1 MNWLGNFSLRNLFKK
16 FRRRN
21 DEYDALSRQFGRH
34 ETEESE
40 PRIFD
45 FPIQKQ
51 KAPPIDLPEPENNSP
66 NPPEPV
72 KPPASAVAL
81 SEIQLE
87 FTEVPEI
94 LRHFILRARAD
105 LVILAD
111 RNGAPAT
118 HGHKPTAPPP
128 SSADLEMMA
137 KLAAGQ
143 IAATQKICGL
153 MGEEGQFNSILQEGE
168 QRNIFI
174 CHIVPDFILITLVD
188 KSVVVGKVRL
198 QLNETV
204 QNLRKTLEQI

>member
-1 MNWLGNFSLRNLFKK
+1 
-16 FRRRN
+16 
-21 DEYDALSRQFGRH
+21 
-34 ETEESE
+34 
-40 PRIFD
+40 
-45 FPIQKQ
+45 
-51 KAPPIDLPEPENNSP
+51 
-66 NPPEPV
+66 
-72 KPPASAVAL
+72 
-81 SEIQLE
+81 
-87 FTEVPEI
+87 
-94 LRHFILRARAD
+94 

-153 MGEEGQFNSILQEGE
+153 IGEKGQFNSILQEGE

-174 CHIVPDFILITLVD
+174 NHIIPDFILITLVD
-188 KSVVVGKVRL
+188 KSVVIGKVRI

-204 QNLRKTLEQI
+204 QNLRKTLERI